1 MRAHHAA
8 HSFQSF
14 PVYSSSF
21 IGDSRLVLGGG
32 GGASRS
38 GIKNKLRLYNVNQ
51 DRSIEMLNEFELEA
65 GEDAPMSMA
74 ADVQGKNLVCG
85 INSTEELV
93 ARGENEN
100 CRVFEVNDNKLSL
113 LTKKGTLNTDN
124 VEEFQKVSVLS
135 QDGTV
140 LAAAGPKILHLL
152 SFPLL
157 VPLATAIETKSE
169 IYDAAFSGN
178 TLVVVTIEEL
188 LVYSLSKPSSPS
200 KPKKKGK
207 PKAAPSMS
215 VTLEHTIP
223 LPPNLE
229 GGSFR
234 AGHYHPT
241 DSGVFYTAINTKP
254 VRTRTSKSMP
264 RQSFVLKWDTATWK
278 VEKSRKIGDKPL
290 TCFVVS
296 PDGQYLGFGSS
307 DLSIGLLDATTLA
320 PTVSILKAHE
330 FPPTTICFNPTSQL
344 FVSGSADNSIRVV
357 SLPGDSSSY
366 SWTFVLLV
374 IALLILLLAVG
385 AQKVLN

>member
-1 MRAHHAA
+1 MRVHHAA
-8 HSFQSF
+8 HSFQTF

-21 IGDSRLVLGGG
+21 ISDNQLVLGGG
-32 GGASRS
+32 GGTSRS
-38 GIKNKLRLYNVNQ
+38 GIKNKLRLYNVHP

-74 ADVQGKNLVCG
+74 ANESKNLVCG

-93 ARGENEN
+93 ARGENDN
-100 CRVFEVNDNKLSL
+100 CRVFDLNDNKISL
-113 LTKKGTLNTDN
+113 LTKKGTLSTEN
-124 VEEFQKVSVLS
+124 VEDFQRVSVLS
-135 QDGTV
+135 QDGTM
-140 LAAAGPKILHLL
+140 LAAAGGKTLHLL

-157 VPLATAIETKSE
+157 VPVAAAIETKFE
-169 IYDAAFSGN
+169 IYDAAFSGD
-178 TLVVVTIEEL
+178 TLVVVTTEQL
-188 LVYSLSKPSSPS
+188 LVYNLSQPSSPS

-207 PKAAPSMS
+207 PKVAPSKL

-229 GGSFR
+229 GGQFR
-234 AGHYHPT
+234 GGHFHPT
-241 DSGVFYTAINTKP
+241 NSQVFYTAGNTKN
-254 VRTRTSKSMP
+254 VRTRTSKSVP
-264 RQSFVLKWDTATWK
+264 RPSFAMKWDTATWK

-307 DLSIGLLDATTLA
+307 DLSIGLLDAATLT

-330 FPPTTICFNPTSQL
+330 FPATTICFNPSSEL
-344 FVSGSADNSIRVV
+344 FVSGSADSSIRIV

-366 SWTFVLLV
+366 SWTFVLLLV
-374 IALLILLLAVG
+374 ALLILLLAVG
-385 AQKVLN
+385 AQKVLK